1 MIGFSGGM
9 PIPVFSHL
17 KWEVKTAP
25 KERMMEITLEQLLES
40 RDRRWV
46 TEQRLLKA
54 FPGKVLIVLTVVM
67 PGKVKRDVRTAV
79 IARAAE
85 AAVDAFLGPRVAL
98 HYRNDAPTGFEGYWL
113 VDGDARAIKR
123 QMCGIEDF
131 HPLGRL
137 FDIDVIRPDATPM
150 PRTEVGFEPRRCLL
164 CDHEARW
171 CMRNHTHSQEEI
183 QQRIDAMVRE
193 YNAEE

>member
-1 MIGFSGGM
+1 
-9 PIPVFSHL
+9 
-17 KWEVKTAP
+17 
-25 KERMMEITLEQLLES
+25 MEITLEQLLES
-40 RDRRWV
+40 RDRRWA

-54 FPGKVLIVLTVVM
+54 FPSKVLVVLTVVM
-67 PGKVKRDVRTAV
+67 PGKVKRDARTAV

-85 AAVDAFLGPRVAL
+85 AAVDAFMGPRVAL

-113 VDGDARAIKR
+113 VDGNAHDIKR

-137 FDIDVIRPDATPM
+137 FDIDVIRPDATPI
-150 PRTEVGFEPRRCLL
+150 PRTEVGFKPRRCLL

-183 QQRIDAMVRE
+183 QQCIDAMVRE